1 MDKKEARL
9 RRARSTRL
17 RIAELRAKRLTV
29 HRTNLHIYA
38 TIWSEDGAKALVS
51 ASTAEAATRKELG
64 AAGKGGN
71 ASAAS
76 AVGKTLAQRAKAAGI
91 ESVAFDRSGFRYHG
105 RIKALADA
113 AREGG
118 LKF

>member
-38 TIWSEDGAKALVS
+38 TIWSEDGSKALVS
-51 ASTAEAATRKELG
+51 ASTVEAAARKELG
-64 AAGKGGN
+64 SSGKGGN
-71 ASAAS
+71 ADAAIV
-76 AVGKTLAQRAKAAGI
+76 VGKTLAQRAKAAGI
-91 ESVAFDRSGFRYHG
+91 EAVAFDRSGFRYQG
-105 RIKALADA
+105 RVKALADA

>member
-38 TIWSEDGAKALVS
+38 TIWSEDGSKALVC
-51 ASTAEAATRKELG
+51 ASTAEATARKELG
-64 AAGKGGN
+64 GEGKGGN
-71 ASAAS
+71 TGAATL
-76 AVGKTLAQRAKAAGI
+76 VGKALAQRAKAAGI
-91 ESVAFDRSGFRYHG
+91 EAVAFDRSGFRYQG
-105 RIKALADA
+105 RVKALADA
-113 AREGG
+113 AREAG

>member
-76 AVGKTLAQRAKAAGI
+76 AVGKTLSPWRSTALAFVTTAASRRWQMPRAK
-91 ESVAFDRSGFRYHG
+91 VV
-105 RIKALADA
+105 
-113 AREGG
+113 
-118 LKF
+118 